1 MKTYLKIMHTSEGAK
16 PSEVRDRLTGMGFQ
30 VIKGK
35 YDFVFDWNRNVD
47 IDETLRFLDRIST
60 VLKGMKII
68 FSFETIG
75 DSEWKKQ

>member
-1 MKTYLKIMHTSEGAK
+1 
-16 PSEVRDRLTGMGFQ
+16 FQ